1 MLPNRAMTEILTNR
15 PIRPHRRPALL
26 PMGLVAV
33 LLAVTLWTAL
43 GRQTAGAEPAAAVF
57 CVYVPAV
64 FHTDKEGPSMPGAG
78 SVDCDAPA
86 HPDFVDFNGDG
97 YGDLAIGV
105 PGEALS
111 GHSTAG
117 AITVMYGTA
126 DGLSTDNIQL
136 WTQAML
142 GNESEAFDRFGSA
155 VTARDFNGD
164 GYTDL
169 AVGSP
174 GENGFEGQVNIIYG
188 SADGLTADGTRAFS
202 QNTADIEGVAE
213 ANDQFG
219 FSLTS
224 GDYNGDGYGDL
235 AVSAVGE
242 SNNAPL
248 INAMGAVNVIY
259 GSADGLTAADNLIIH
274 QNLLDVEGTPTEAAY
289 FGWALETGDFDGDDF
304 DDLAVGIPGYDL
316 PGANAAGAAEVFF
329 GSEFGITL
337 SGEQLWHQDSASI
350 QGVAENDD
358 WFGAA
363 LAAGDFDKNGTDDL
377 AIGVPRED
385 VTVGPTTY
393 LQAGAI
399 HILYGFQV
407 SNGLSGAGDQL
418 WYQGIE
424 GIINTPEDNDW
435 FGWALVAA
443 DFDGDGDDDLAVG
456 VPRESLAAV
465 EQGLVHVFYSNGSI
479 LSTSFQ
485 DFWTQGIVEGAPEED
500 RFGNSLGAGDFNG
513 DGMADLAAG
522 VQYEDV
528 GSNVNAGAVNI
539 IYGKSSGL
547 SIEGNQI
554 WHQDSSGVPGAP
566 ETNDQFGDA
575 LTR

>member
-1 MLPNRAMTEILTNR
+1 MLINQAMTKISTDHLTR
-15 PIRPHRRPALL
+15 RRRRRALIPI
-26 PMGLVAV
+26 GLVAI
-33 LLAVTLWTAL
+33 LLAVTLLAAL
-43 GRQTAGAEPAAAVF
+43 DRQTAMAEPAAEVF

-64 FHTDKEGPSMPGAG
+64 FHTDKQGLGMSGADP
-78 SVDCDAPA
+78 VDCGAPG
-86 HPDFVDFNGDG
+86 DNGLVDFNGDG
-97 YGDLAIGV
+97 YGDLAIGS
-105 PGEALS
+105 PGESIS
-111 GHSTAG
+111 GASTAG
-117 AITVMYGTA
+117 AVTVLYGTVS
-126 DGLSTDNIQL
+126 GLKTDNIQL

-142 GNESEAFDRFGSA
+142 GNESEAFDRFGNA
-155 VTARDFNGD
+155 VTARDFDGD

-169 AVGSP
+169 AVGSS
-174 GENGFEGQVNIIYG
+174 GEDGYAGQVNIIYG
-188 SADGLTADGTRAFS
+188 SAAGLLADGVQTFS
-202 QNTADIEGVAE
+202 QDTAGIEGVAE
-213 ANDQFG
+213 TNDQFG

-235 AVSAVGE
+235 AVGAYQE
-242 SNNAPL
+242 DNNSPF
-248 INAMGAVNVIY
+248 IDAMGAVNVIY
-259 GSADGLTAADNLIIH
+259 GSAAGLTADNNLIIH
-274 QNLLDVEGTPTEAAY
+274 QYLTDVEGTPTAGAS
-289 FGWALETGDFDGDDF
+289 FGWTLETGDFDGDDF

-316 PGANAAGAAEVFF
+316 PGVNAAGAVEVFF
-329 GSEFGITL
+329 GSKLGITL
-337 SGEQLWHQDSASI
+337 NGEQLWHQDSDSI

-393 LQAGAI
+393 QQAGAI

-407 SNGLSGAGDQL
+407 SDGLSGAGDQI

-424 GIINTPEDNDW
+424 GIINAPEDDDW
-435 FGWALVAA
+435 FGWALVSA

-456 VPRESLAAV
+456 APRESLAAM

-513 DGMADLAAG
+513 DGHADLAVG

-528 GSNVNAGAVNI
+528 GSNVNAGAVNV

-547 SIEGNQI
+547 NVDGNQI
-554 WHQDSSGVPGAP
+554 WHEDQPGVPGVA